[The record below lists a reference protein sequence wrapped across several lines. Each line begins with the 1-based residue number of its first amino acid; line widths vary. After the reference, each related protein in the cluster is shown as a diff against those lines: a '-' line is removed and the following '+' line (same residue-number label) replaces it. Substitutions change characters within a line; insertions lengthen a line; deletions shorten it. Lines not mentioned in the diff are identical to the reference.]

1 MSKGDALGRPAIVDR
16 TYPPCVEERM
26 PVIREFTE
34 VSESIIYTIMDLIS
48 DRLGLPRKI
57 LRERHSSPGPPPI
70 NESRLIRNPPRP
82 MDNNKLEVALGAH
95 TDFGSLVSNLMK
107 ANYLTDQ
114 IGSRSFITY

>member
-1 MSKGDALGRPAIVDR
+1 MSKTDALGRPAIVDR

-34 VSESIIYTIMDLIS
+34 VSESVLYTIMDLIS
-48 DRLGLPRKI
+48 DRLGLPREI
-57 LRERHSSPGPPPI
+57 LRERHNLPGLHI
-70 NESRLIRNPPRP
+70 SESRLIRNPPRP

-95 TDFGSLVSNLMK
+95 TDIGSFVSKLKK